1 MALICILLITSEVE
15 HHFIILLPNI
25 VFCSV
30 KCLLFCLFSQVFE
43 EFLYV
48 FIYSGPQLLIKNAL
62 QSFLTMRA
70 CLVVSHGFLWWV
82 KPLSFNVV
90 RFINSSAA
98 STFSSFL
105 WYCSPQFLRD
115 DISCLL
121 PNHLSIFFFQISCKE
136 PRITLAVSTGVTG
149 NSRQKLGVLS
159 GSVLS
164 AFSEVVCT
172 EIEVFSQSYL
182 LSVTAQFQCWICC
195 IYDQKIEDVLFTE
208 QRIHTQRGSFIY
220 SDVNLQLYDT
230 CLLRQV
236 GWFSVVLW
244 CTDQGRWGLIIP
256 FNISAVHWVFRC
268 SLYWR
273 AGAGGGYC
281 SVGHMFL

>member
-1 MALICILLITSEVE
+1 MFSVLWNACYFAYFHKFLKNFFMCLYILDTSYWLKMHCKV
-15 HHFIILLPNI
+15 
-25 VFCSV
+25 
-30 KCLLFCLFSQVFE
+30 FSQLE
-43 EFLYV
+43 
-48 FIYSGPQLLIKNAL
+48 
-62 QSFLTMRA
+62 
-70 CLVVSHGFLWWV
+70 LVWLFPTGFLWWV

-164 AFSEVVCT
+164 AFSEGVCT

-244 CTDQGRWGLIIP
+244 CIDQGRWGLIIP
-256 FNISAVHWVFRC
+256 FNISAVYWVFRC

-281 SVGHMFL
+281 SVGRMFL